1 MQAKPWDVIVIGAG
15 PAGLMTAIACAEGKL
30 RTLALDG
37 KEALGAKLLISGG
50 GRCNV
55 TNLKVSEK
63 NYQTGEPRTVRN
75 ILRAFPSERALAFFR
90 EYGVEMVLEEGT
102 QFFPKEQSAKVV
114 LQALLQAAGRSG
126 VVIEKGKKVQKICKK
141 ENLFFVSGEGFEFL
155 TKSLAIATG
164 GLSYPGTGS
173 DGSGYALAR
182 SLGHTI
188 LPTTPALTPLLT
200 DDKDWKSLAG
210 ITLPVELVIL
220 VDHKKIVQSE
230 GAMLLTHVGFSGP
243 AVLDISGPWLRI
255 DSPQRELR
263 ANFLPLRREA
273 DLWSDLAGTDQ
284 THVARSWKRAL
295 SKFLPERLAEV
306 LLRKSGIDPS
316 ARLDQVSK
324 KDREALLRSLF
335 RFPVKVSGAQGYD
348 KAEVTAGG
356 VDLKEVDRKTL
367 ESKRCPGL
375 FFAGEILDVDG
386 RIGGF
391 NFHWAWASGTVVGRS
406 IVQKFRVH

>member
-1 MQAKPWDVIVIGAG
+1 MQEKPWDILVIGAG
-15 PAGLMTAIACAEGKL
+15 PAGLMASIACAEGKL
-30 RTLALDG
+30 RTLVLDG
-37 KEALGAKLLISGG
+37 KEAPGAKLLMSGG

-75 ILRAFPSERALAFFR
+75 ILRAFPSERTLAFFK
-90 EYGVEMVLEEGT
+90 EYGVEMVLEEGN
-102 QFFPKEQSAKVV
+102 QFFPKEQSSRVV
-114 LQALLQAAGRSG
+114 LQALLHAANRSG
-126 VVIEKGKKVQKICKK
+126 VKIEKGKKVQKISK
-141 ENLFFVSGEGFEFL
+141 EKDLFAVSGEGFEFFSKHL
-155 TKSLAIATG
+155 VIATG

-200 DDKDWKSLAG
+200 DDPDWKSLAG
-210 ITLPVELVIL
+210 ITLPVEFTIF
-220 VDHKKIVQSE
+220 VDDKKNAQSE
-230 GAMLLTHVGFSGP
+230 GAMLFTHVGFSGP

-263 ANFLPLRREA
+263 ANFLPLRREE
-273 DLWSDLAGTDQ
+273 DLWSDLAGSDQ
-284 THVARSWKRAL
+284 THVSRSWKRAL
-295 SKFLPERLAEV
+295 SRFLPERLAEV

-316 ARLDQVSK
+316 ARLDQFSK
-324 KDREALLRSLF
+324 KDREALLRSLL
-335 RFPVKVSGAQGYD
+335 RFPVRVSGAQGYD
-348 KAEVTAGG
+348 KAEATAGG
-356 VDLKEVDRKTL
+356 VDLKEVDAKTL
-367 ESKRCPGL
+367 ESKLCPGL

-391 NFHWAWASGTVVGRS
+391 NFQWAWASGAVVGRS
-406 IVQKFRVH
+406 IVQRTQVH